1 MEGNDIMKKMR
12 KISGVLALTLGLA
25 LLSGCGKDSSQK
37 KQEKMIDKYSSYC
50 TLGEYKGIEYN
61 QVSTEVTD
69 DMVQQQV
76 DSFLST
82 YSTTEYVTSGTAKMG
97 DTVNIDFVG
106 SIDGVEFEGGN
117 SNGQGYDITLGSG
130 TFIDDFEDQIAG
142 HKVGDKFDVKATF
155 PDDYSPNP
163 DLAGKEAVF
172 AVTLNSIKQTTMPE
186 YTDALVASYTDAST
200 IEEYEQSIRD
210 NMTETYQKNN
220 EAANKQTIITNI
232 INNSTINE
240 YPTKDMEDLINST
253 IEKVEKN
260 AESYSTDLATYVSV
274 YYGFASEQDFRDYI
288 SQMVEDYMKEKIVV
302 CAIAKQEK
310 IKATSDEIKAKKQ
323 ELMDNYGITDEDKF
337 KELYSEDDLIFYTL
351 EDKVTDF
358 LLENATPASATD
370 AE

>member
-1 MEGNDIMKKMR
+1 MKKMR

-37 KQEKMIDKYSSYC
+37 KQDKMIEKYSSYC

-61 QVSTEVTD
+61 HVSTEVTD
-69 DMVQQQV
+69 EMIQQQV
-76 DSFLST
+76 DYLIQNYT
-82 YSTTEYVTSGTAKMG
+82 TTEYVTTGTAKMG

-106 SIDGVEFEGGN
+106 SIDGKEFQGGN
-117 SNGQGYDITLGSG
+117 TNGAGHEITLGSG
-130 TFIDDFEDQIAG
+130 TLIDDFEEQIAG
-142 HKVGDKFDVKATF
+142 HKPGDKFTVNVTF
-155 PDDYSPNP
+155 PDNYAATPEY
-163 DLAGKEAVF
+163 AGKDAKFE
-172 AVTLNSIKQTTMPE
+172 VTLNGIQQTVVPE
-186 YTDALVASYTDAST
+186 YTDEFIASNTDASSVA
-200 IEEYEQSIRD
+200 EYEQNLRD
-210 NMTETYQKNN
+210 KMVESYGKNDT
-220 EAANKQTIITNI
+220 ATNKKTLITNI

-253 IEKVEKN
+253 IEKVKKN

-358 LLENATPASATD
+358 LLENATPASTTD